1 MKVIIRLMLPI
12 LVLLGGY
19 AGMKHLANSK
29 PDEEAGMPG
38 MFPPGGRKAQEVKGI
53 RLKRTDYQVTLS
65 SQGIVRAHNS
75 TSLTPRVAGRVMR
88 IHPSFENG
96 AFFKKGTVLLELD
109 PSDFESALASAEA
122 QLARAEAALAQEI
135 ARAEQA
141 LLDWKDLGYTDP
153 PGELVLRKPQMKEA
167 DANVKAATAGLS
179 KAQRDLEHTK
189 VLSPYDGCV
198 LSRDVGPGQS
208 VGSSTTLGAIF
219 STDYA
224 EIRLPLS
231 AEDLKFIELS
241 TGKLEVAIPVVLTD
255 AIDLNSPRVWNAH
268 VTRSEGV
275 LDTASRELFVVA
287 RIDDPYGLISGEA
300 PLRVGQP
307 VTAQI
312 EGTTL
317 KEVFIIPRA
326 CLRAPNQVVLVNPE
340 DSTIERRNFVPVW
353 SAQNQLVVKENL
365 EEDWW
370 LVTSSIAFAANGS
383 EVVITPAEGPESVQ
397 TPEETPEA

>member
-1 MKVIIRLMLPI
+1 VKLIIRLILPI
-12 LVLLGGY
+12 LVLLAGY
-19 AGMKHLANSK
+19 GSMKHLAKGK
-29 PDEEAGMPG
+29 PDEEAGRPG
-38 MFPPGGRKAQEVKGI
+38 MFPPGGRNAQEVKGI

-96 AFFKKGTVLLELD
+96 AFFKKGAILLELD

-122 QLARAEAALAQEI
+122 QLARAEAALAQEV

-141 LLDWKDLGYTDP
+141 LLDWKDLGYTDS
-153 PGELVLRKPQMKEA
+153 PGDLVLRKPQMKEA
-167 DANVKAATAGLS
+167 DANVKAATASLM

-241 TGKLEVAIPVVLTD
+241 TGELEEAIPVVLTD
-255 AIDLNSPRVWNAH
+255 AIDLTSPRVWKAH

-287 RIDDPYGLISGEA
+287 RIDDPYGLTSGEA

-312 EGTTL
+312 EGSTL
-317 KEVFIIPRA
+317 KEVFIIPRSS
-326 CLRAPNQVVLVNPE
+326 LRAPNQVVLVNPE
-340 DSTIERRNFVPVW
+340 DSTIERRNFVSVW
-353 SAQNQLVVKENL
+353 SAQTHLVVKDNL
-365 EEDWW
+365 EDDWW

-383 EVVITPAEGPESVQ
+383 KVDITPAEGPESVK